1 MPHGLRR
8 FLAEQVFGMP
18 QCHVRVVSGDV
29 GESFSMRHGV
39 YPELGLVLWGAKRLG
54 RPVKWTA
61 GRREGFLTDEH
72 GRDNVSTSPAGR
84 RSGCRRGQL
93 MSVRLWPRFATGR
106 AGPRSH
112 IARSPLQYDV
122 LEP

>member
-8 FLAEQVFGMP
+8 LLAEQVFRMP
-18 QCHVRVVSGDV
+18 ENHARVVSGHV
-29 GESFSMRHGV
+29 GGSFGMPRCVPGAGAGA
-39 YPELGLVLWGAKRLG
+39 LGGKARGTAGEV
-54 RPVKWTA
+54 A
-61 GRREGFLTDEH
+61 GRREGVLTDEH

-84 RSGCRRGQL
+84 RSGCHRGQV
-93 MSVRLWPRFATGR
+93 MSVSALASGLATGR

>member
-1 MPHGLRR
+1 
-8 FLAEQVFGMP
+8 
-18 QCHVRVVSGDV
+18 
-29 GESFSMRHGV
+29 MRHGV
-39 YPELGLVLWGAKRLG
+39 YRELVLVLWGAKRLG

-84 RSGCRRGQL
+84 RSGCHRGQL
-93 MSVRLWPRFATGR
+93 MSVSALASGFATGR